1 MQSNRRWPPSSRCVR
16 IFRTSHKR
24 SPRSFTET
32 SGTSWVKQGASE
44 RKGAQNCNIGSN
56 ALAAEICAG
65 PHNRLLRRQHCSSL
79 CSQSEGHEH
88 VANMANALAHD
99 VVGFLA
105 LFGRHNIRPPHF
117 ASKVSYSVAP
127 HSLPPAIRVIRP
139 SAFKI
144 FAAKP
149 LKPGNHLAIS
159 LKTRNFAPLI
169 KYNHN

>member
-1 MQSNRRWPPSSRCVR
+1 MQPTSSGGLR
-16 IFRTSHKR
+16 H
-24 SPRSFTET
+24 PD
-32 SGTSWVKQGASE
+32 ASE
-44 RKGAQNCNIGSN
+44 FSEHPIKEVPEVSMKPLELLGLNRGRLRGRGFKIGILAVAPSQRRF
-56 ALAAEICAG
+56 AL
-65 PHNRLLRRQHCSSL
+65 HNRLLRRQHCSSL

-117 ASKVSYSVAP
+117 ASKVSYSAAP
-127 HSLPPAIRVIRP
+127 HSLPPAIRVIRS